1 MTILYIKGNVNR
13 WFVYRNKKKYCFY
26 LFPLLLM
33 TIFCHQC
40 FSWNRFIVCIK
51 FFSSFFFREGKL
63 TVIMNANF
71 FFQCILNVG
80 ISPSRSISS
89 KRKNLVK
96 EKKNQNEFRLND
108 FRNKKK
114 VSYDL
119 IKANQF
125 PTSK

>member
-1 MTILYIKGNVNR
+1 
-13 WFVYRNKKKYCFY
+13 
-26 LFPLLLM
+26 
-33 TIFCHQC
+33 
-40 FSWNRFIVCIK
+40 
-51 FFSSFFFREGKL
+51 
-63 TVIMNANF
+63 MNANF